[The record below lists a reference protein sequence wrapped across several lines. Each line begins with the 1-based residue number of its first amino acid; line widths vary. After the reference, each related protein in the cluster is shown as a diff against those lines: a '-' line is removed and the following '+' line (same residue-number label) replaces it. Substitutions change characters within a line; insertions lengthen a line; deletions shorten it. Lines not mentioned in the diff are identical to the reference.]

1 MDYNLSAILLYQ
13 MNKEQRKFTKIYDK
27 YVESI
32 YRFVFIKVSSSQIA
46 EDITSEVF
54 LKSWEKFKQKQDS
67 IENPRAYLYRV
78 ARNRVIDFYRERG
91 QTTIISIE
99 QENIVLKSDEDLE
112 KKQETEMNLEKIQKA
127 LTKLNPDYQD
137 VIILRHI
144 DGLPIKDIAKILDKS
159 NGATRVMI
167 HRAMEQ
173 LRERV

>member
-1 MDYNLSAILLYQ
+1 

>member
-1 MDYNLSAILLYQ
+1 

-144 DGLPIKDIAKILDKS
+144 DGLPIKDIARILDKS

-173 LRERV
+173 LRERVEI

>member
-1 MDYNLSAILLYQ
+1 MILLYQ

-112 KKQETEMNLEKIQKA
+112 KKQETETNLEKIQKA
-127 LTKLNPDYQD
+127 LIKLNPDYQD
-137 VIILRHI
+137 VIILRHV

-159 NGATRVMI
+159 NGATRVML